1 MHQRWVKTGKVLLV
15 LMESCAGTGHRFAHI
30 RLKVSDKAELIRWD
44 PWVRAKVLYKEKK
57 KLKTL

>member
-1 MHQRWVKTGKVLLV
+1 MHQHWVKTGKVLLV
-15 LMESCAGTGHRFAHI
+15 LMESCAGTGHRFSMV
-30 RLKVSDKAELIRWD
+30 RLKAADKLETIRWD